1 MRGKCRFLTPTILIL
16 LLMMVMTASM
26 DPAAA
31 ATTTLYVD
39 PSSII
44 DTSLAPGSNF
54 TTNIN
59 VNNITDLAGFE
70 FSLNY
75 TTTVLSAKEITLGS
89 FFPSNSVI
97 LHEETNDTLGYVRYV
112 VNVPFG
118 SLGINGSGTLATI
131 NFTVESTGETIL
143 NLSFTELLDSSA
155 NVIAHEVNDGYF
167 SNLEVHD
174 LAVIDINADPTEVPV
189 GEPITINVTVWN
201 QGDFSETFNV
211 TIYYDTTF
219 IETQTGITLEAGKNT
234 TLTFTWNTT
243 LVSPGN
249 YTITAEA
256 SEAPGETD
264 LEDNTLQSDQIVA
277 VTPPKIYATIDVD
290 PDALNLKSEGR
301 WVTCYIK
308 ITDGCNVSDVDRT
321 TVMLNGTV
329 PVDTFWVD
337 KLFESVIGDYDND
350 TIPDLMVKFD
360 RQALIEF
367 LKTEGFTDAEATL
380 AISAEANG
388 VSFDATDTIKVI
400 GQ

>member
-1 MRGKCRFLTPTILIL
+1 MRGKYRFLTSPILIL
-16 LLMMVMTASM
+16 SLIMVMTASM
-26 DPAAA
+26 GPVAANP
-31 ATTTLYVD
+31 TTLYVD

-44 DTSLAPGSNF
+44 DTGLVSGSNF

-59 VNNITDLAGFE
+59 VNDVTDLAGFE
-70 FSLNY
+70 FYLNY
-75 TTTVLSAKEITLGS
+75 TTAVLSATEITLGP

-112 VNVPFG
+112 VNVPSG

-131 NFTVESTGETIL
+131 NFTVESTGETSL
-143 NLSFTELLDSSA
+143 DLCLTEMLDSSA

-167 SNLEVHD
+167 SNLAVHD
-174 LAVIDINADPTEVPV
+174 LAVIDVNADPTEVPV
-189 GEPITINVTVWN
+189 GESITINVTMWN
-201 QGDFSETFNV
+201 QGDLSETFNV

-219 IETQTGITLEAGKNT
+219 IETRTGITLEAGKNT

-256 SEAPGETD
+256 SEVPGETD
-264 LEDNTLQSDQIVA
+264 LEDNTLQSDQIVT
-277 VTPPKIYATIDVD
+277 VTPPTISATIDVD
-290 PDALNLKSEGR
+290 PDALNLKSKGR
-301 WVTCYIK
+301 WVTCYIEVS
-308 ITDGCNVSDVDRT
+308 DGCNVSDIDRT

-337 KLFESVIGDYDND
+337 KPLESVIGDYDND
-350 TIPDLMVKFD
+350 AIPDLMVKFD

-400 GQ
+400 RK